1 MLARHF
7 PFGRIPQLSLVA
19 LCSLAAGWSAGRHL
33 QFVSLSH
40 EELSDHSP
48 PYSVDEIT
56 KAPAFLGPEARLQPD
71 RATEARPNAIAP
83 PDAAASGWI
92 PDQGLD
98 LTGFSEALGF
108 YKSGD
113 LAQGDR
119 AAAAARDKT
128 VKTALEW
135 VALRRFPREAGAFR
149 LRPSL
154 RARAPRTGTVW

>member
-1 MLARHF
+1 MLTRHF
-7 PFGRIPQLSLVA
+7 PFVRIPQLSLVA

-40 EELSDHSP
+40 EELSDYSP
-48 PYSVDEIT
+48 PYALDEIA

-71 RATEARPNAIAP
+71 RATEARPDAIAP
-83 PDAAASGWI
+83 LAAESGRI
-92 PDQGLD
+92 PEQGLD
-98 LTGFSEALGF
+98 LTGVSEALAF

-113 LAQGDR
+113 LAQGDH

-135 VALRRFPREAGAFR
+135 VALRRFPREAGFER
-149 LRPSL
+149 L
-154 RARAPRTGTVW
+154 